1 MLQRTSSILLSLGL
15 AACAAPAPQPT
26 VPATD
31 AERLAMSAEPVA
43 AEAVLVEG
51 SVPDAA
57 KEAGLVD
64 EDTLICRKEKRV
76 GTHIP
81 EVVCVSAAEREKLR
95 SISQEYLDAT
105 KRTAGAT
112 PQNQ

>member
-1 MLQRTSSILLSLGL
+1 MLRRIALCVACFGL
-15 AACAAPAPQPT
+15 AACATPAPDAAVAPSN
-26 VPATD
+26 
-31 AERLAMSAEPVA
+31 AERLAMSAQPVA
-43 AEAVLVEG
+43 AEAVLVDG

-64 EDTLICRKEKRV
+64 EDTLICRKERRV

-81 EVVCVSAAEREKLR
+81 EMVCVSAAERDKLR
-95 SISQEYLDAT
+95 NISREYLDAT

>member
-1 MLQRTSSILLSLGL
+1 MLQQISLGLVCLGL
-15 AACAAPAPQPT
+15 AACAAPAT
-26 VPATD
+26 EPATAPTD
-31 AERLAMSAEPVA
+31 AERLAMSAQPVA
-43 AEAVLVEG
+43 AEAVLVDG

-57 KEAGLVD
+57 KESGLVD
-64 EDTLICRKEKRV
+64 EDTKICRKERRV

-81 EVVCVSAAEREKLR
+81 EVVCVSAAERDKLR
-95 SISQEYLDAT
+95 NISREYLDAT